1 MIEYVIIVVA
11 IVIFIV
17 AFMITRPISVSKV
30 NKGARDIITITAK
43 KPIKKLFIKRAHLVV
58 VRNNLK
64 KGEKVEV
71 VLPHSTN
78 PVSIS
83 DGEGKIN
90 ISV

>member
-64 KGEKVEV
+64 KGEKIEV

>member
-1 MIEYVIIVVA
+1 MIEYIVIILA
-11 IVIFIV
+11 IVVFAL
-17 AFMITRPISVSKV
+17 AFMITRPLAVSKV
-30 NKGARDIITITAK
+30 TKGARDSITITAK
-43 KPIKKLFIKRAHLVV
+43 KPIKKLFVKRAHIVV
-58 VRNNLK
+58 VRNNLQ

-90 ISV
+90 ITV

>member
-1 MIEYVIIVVA
+1 MIEYVIIFVA